1 MKKILVIEDNL
12 EVRENLAEILELSNY
27 IVDIAVNG
35 KEGVQK
41 ALSNPPDLILCD
53 VMMPNLDGYGVVKI
67 LDSKPIT
74 SDIPFVFLTAKAEK
88 SDMRKGMNLGADDY
102 ITKPFDDVELL
113 DAIEMRLKKSERLKK
128 SFDGTASGLHSFLN
142 EAVNENVLKDILDK
156 MESKKYRKKDL
167 IYEEGRMPKN
177 LYFISTGK
185 VKSYKVND
193 FGKELITGMYESGD
207 FIGYQDL
214 ILNSEYEENAST
226 IEETEI
232 IEIPKSK
239 FFSLLYNNRDFAARF
254 IKILTGNVKSKEE
267 RLLSLAYNSIRER
280 VAEALIKM
288 HTLNKGENFS
298 ILRDDLASMVG
309 TAKESVIRT
318 LADFK
323 NEKLIEIDK
332 GMIHILDIKKLNS
345 ISG

>member
-113 DAIEMRLKKSERLKK
+113 DAIEM
-128 SFDGTASGLHSFLN
+128 SF
-142 EAVNENVLKDILDK
+142 I
-156 MESKKYRKKDL
+156 
-167 IYEEGRMPKN
+167 
-177 LYFISTGK
+177 
-185 VKSYKVND
+185 
-193 FGKELITGMYESGD
+193 
-207 FIGYQDL
+207 
-214 ILNSEYEENAST
+214 
-226 IEETEI
+226 I
-232 IEIPKSK
+232 IEILQRVLSK
-239 FFSLLYNNRDFAARF
+239 SLLVML
-254 IKILTGNVKSKEE
+254 KVKK
-267 RLLSLAYNSIRER
+267 
-280 VAEALIKM
+280 
-288 HTLNKGENFS
+288 KGC
-298 ILRDDLASMVG
+298 
-309 TAKESVIRT
+309 SV
-318 LADFK
+318 
-323 NEKLIEIDK
+323 
-332 GMIHILDIKKLNS
+332 
-345 ISG
+345 